1 MVNKK
6 LLKVGIY
13 VLIGGIL
20 TTPLVVGFC
29 IAPLGLLLMFLSIVK
44 IEPEIELTHLEH
56 IAKAKGYVKYGFDD
70 MGRQLYGPPD
80 PSRYTR
86 NVEFIPQHKE
96 E

>member
-13 VLIGGIL
+13 ILIGGIL

-29 IAPLGLLLMFLSIVK
+29 IAPLGLLLMFLSILK
-44 IEPEIELTHLEH
+44 FEPGIELTHLEH
-56 IAKAKGYVKYGFDD
+56 IADAKGYVKYGFDD

-80 PSRYTR
+80 PALYTHQ
-86 NVEFIPQHKE
+86 VEFMQRHKE